1 MEVSAGLGSP
11 EASLLGLQNGRL
23 PAVPPQGLSSAA
35 HVPGVSLG
43 VLTSSSHNDTG
54 SDRVTE
60 HPNGLILAASSHTR
74 PLETP
79 SCPKVLHSS

>member
-60 HPNGLILAASSHTR
+60 HPASQQPHFSCITSHQASRDTVM
-74 PLETP
+74 
-79 SCPKVLHSS
+79 S